1 MKDFILVLLLLGVI
15 FITIGYLELNTKK
28 EKEIEYRYIP
38 RNVYDH
44 IESNNM
50 NDQFSFMFN
59 AKDVRNNTNLV

>member
-15 FITIGYLELNTKK
+15 FITIGYLELNIKR